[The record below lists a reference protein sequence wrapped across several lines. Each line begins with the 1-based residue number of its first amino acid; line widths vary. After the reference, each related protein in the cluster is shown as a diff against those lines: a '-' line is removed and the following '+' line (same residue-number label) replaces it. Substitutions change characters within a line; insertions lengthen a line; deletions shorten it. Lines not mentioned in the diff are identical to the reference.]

1 MNLVL
6 TEMVSRI
13 LTVRSPVRQLSFRDI
28 FMSFLI
34 HLNED
39 FDDDLLQD
47 AVELLTK

>member
-1 MNLVL
+1 MNFVL
-6 TEMVSRI
+6 MEMVSRT
-13 LTVRSPVRQLSFRDI
+13 LPVKLPVRQLSFRDI

-34 HLNED
+34 HFNED